1 MWQDGKR
8 TLIWWIRC
16 ATFQATCWNL
26 EKCEYWHHRLST
38 TKHYICMTS
47 TRTIS
52 ICLLPYLLFV
62 LPWTCKTF
70 YDHCMSW
77 TCGLLSRHQFCFRG
91 VIFCKSL
98 YTICRIN
105 QSSLFRFIVYFTSNL
120 WCGATHYLNRMGK
133 MCNAFDSLNMR
144 NAHYFY
150 TCLPV
155 LTLTKSR
162 MGNQEWTF
170 QKHNQVTH
178 KTQSEEKQTK
188 TQNRKLNSTNP
199 PLKPG
204 CSFEFPL
211 QCLFSCFVVLMN
223 PNFYVIY
230 LTFFLSLSIGFKNG
244 LTFFDDS
251 RNHIGRYYS
260 HVLLHTGSFLSKKKT
275 VQTLLLHYVGKTNI
289 PKR

>member
-77 TCGLLSRHQFCFRG
+77 TCGLLSRHQFYFRD

-105 QSSLFRFIVYFTSNL
+105 QSCLFRFIVYFTSNL

-150 TCLPV
+150 TCLPAI
-155 LTLTKSR
+155 LST
-162 MGNQEWTF
+162 W
-170 QKHNQVTH
+170 QK
-178 KTQSEEKQTK
+178 KKCLS
-188 TQNRKLNSTNP
+188 
-199 PLKPG
+199 
-204 CSFEFPL
+204 SFYEYP
-211 QCLFSCFVVLMN
+211 S
-223 PNFYVIY
+223 
-230 LTFFLSLSIGFKNG
+230 S
-244 LTFFDDS
+244 
-251 RNHIGRYYS
+251 S
-260 HVLLHTGSFLSKKKT
+260 HVILAYIVYPVSALWSFLA
-275 VQTLLLHYVGKTNI
+275 TNDL
-289 PKR
+289 